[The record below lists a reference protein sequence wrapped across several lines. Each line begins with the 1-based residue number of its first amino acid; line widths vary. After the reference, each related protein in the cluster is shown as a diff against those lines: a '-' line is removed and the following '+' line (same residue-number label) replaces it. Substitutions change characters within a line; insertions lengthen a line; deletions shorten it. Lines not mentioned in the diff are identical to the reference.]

1 MASVGSND
9 NRCIPQRHCA
19 EAYRRE
25 LDHFIGAIAS
35 GTTPLVGG
43 GEGVKALALADAA
56 LESFRTGRA
65 IGILISRFWRAFPRE
80 RRPVG
85 GNRAPACQKRL
96 GEIWRRR
103 GNGAVFPR
111 ELSFS
116 PLLTPL

>member
-43 GEGVKALALADAA
+43 GEGVKALAPADAA

-65 IGILISRFWRAFPRE
+65 IGI
-80 RRPVG
+80 
-85 GNRAPACQKRL
+85 
-96 GEIWRRR
+96 
-103 GNGAVFPR
+103 
-111 ELSFS
+111 
-116 PLLTPL
+116 